1 MVSAFH
7 RAGLSTA
14 TPETRFL
21 PPGAWP
27 QSRTDRQSLRSS
39 QDAAEVDA
47 AGHDVARS
55 TADTPAL

>member
-14 TPETRFL
+14 TPEKCLL

-27 QSRTDRQSLRSS
+27 QSRSNRQSLRSS
-39 QDAAEVDA
+39 QDAAEVDP

-55 TADTPAL
+55 PADPSAL

>member
-7 RAGLSTA
+7 RAGLSTV
-14 TPETRFL
+14 TPEKCLL

-27 QSRTDRQSLRSS
+27 QSRTNRQSLRSS
-39 QDAAEVDA
+39 QDAAEVDP

-55 TADTPAL
+55 PADPSAL